1 MKVKIEAAC
10 GCDMG
15 KIRKNNEDN
24 FFFHGTCLPAVNEGM
39 EEILVSD
46 SIAAKGTFYGVFDG
60 VGGECLGEVA
70 SSAAASTLKSL
81 SKEGKPLFK
90 SMDLYLN
97 DTCKRL
103 NEAVLF
109 QKQEHK
115 ASHMGSTLALLY
127 VTAKRVYALNI
138 GDSRIYRLKDNKLT
152 QLSKDHCAKSLNPA
166 RKPAITQYLGL
177 DPDEMEI
184 EPYMA
189 QLPVERGDAYLVCSD
204 GLTDM
209 VSDLEIEQ
217 IMTVSDSAQVCV
229 NNLIAAALEHGGRD
243 NVTAIICKI
252 K

>member
-1 MKVKIEAAC
+1 MKVNIEAAC
-10 GCDMG
+10 GCNMG

-24 FFFHGTCLPAVNEGM
+24 FFFHGTCLPAENEGM

-46 SIAAKGTFYGVFDG
+46 SLAGKGTIYGVFDG

-70 SSAAASTLKSL
+70 SYAAAECLK
-81 SKEGKPLFK
+81 EMMQERK
-90 SMDLYLN
+90 SIFQSVERYLN
-97 DTCKRL
+97 NLCMKL
-103 NEAVLF
+103 NEAVVI
-109 QKQEHK
+109 QKQEHRV
-115 ASHMGSTLALLY
+115 SHMGSTSALLY

-177 DPDEMEI
+177 DSDEMEI

-189 QLPVERGDAYLVCSD
+189 QLPVESGDAYLVCSD

-209 VSDLEIEQ
+209 VSDLEIER
-217 IMTVSDSAQVCV
+217 IMTVSDSTQVCV